1 MTNRQRLTLV
11 MVVAT
16 LTTLLPVVAYAD
28 SVSARMGVSVQV
40 VARALLTVDSAP
52 SNVTVTAQD
61 VARGYVELEAPIRVQ
76 VRSNS
81 QRGYLLRV
89 ARLND
94 AFGSINLDFAGGSVR
109 VTGDESWIARPALS
123 LSDSLEL
130 RGRVALRS
138 GVEPGQYPL
147 PFELSASP
155 L

>member
-1 MTNRQRLTLV
+1 MTNRERLTLV

-16 LTTLLPVVAYAD
+16 LTTLLPIVAHAD
-28 SVSARMGVSVQV
+28 SVSSRMGVSVQV

-52 SNVTVTAQD
+52 SIVTVTAQD
-61 VARGYVELEAPIRVQ
+61 VARGYVELGAIRVQ

-123 LSDSLEL
+123 SSDSLEL